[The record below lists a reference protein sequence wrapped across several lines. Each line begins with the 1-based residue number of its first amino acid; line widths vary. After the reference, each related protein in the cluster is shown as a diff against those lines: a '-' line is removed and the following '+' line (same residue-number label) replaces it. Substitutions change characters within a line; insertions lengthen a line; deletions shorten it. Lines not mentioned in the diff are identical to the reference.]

1 MRGVAVAAAARY
13 LEERSSDLLLL
24 GITGHAEAVV
34 EIALAQQL
42 VGNLDLRWG
51 RLTRVGR
58 GLVVRP
64 SRCSL
69 PGGLDGRSYDRCS
82 RFDLREEQNPCSTR
96 PIGGRGHAWL
106 VDGREGE
113 GGTWAAGDAADAA
126 RGCDAMRSACPSTL
140 TAFALGNRV
149 FDLVAAWEIAPNDRK
164 G

>member
-24 GITGHAEAVV
+24 SIAGHAEAVV

-69 PGGLDGRSYDRCS
+69 PGGLDGRSTIGVQD
-82 RFDLREEQNPCSTR
+82 STCEKNKT
-96 PIGGRGHAWL
+96 L
-106 VDGREGE
+106 
-113 GGTWAAGDAADAA
+113 AAPGQ
-126 RGCDAMRSACPSTL
+126 
-140 TAFALGNRV
+140 
-149 FDLVAAWEIAPNDRK
+149 
-164 G
+164 